1 MRGVGGFY
9 PVSLLPMTL
18 AGIVLINVGERIG
31 ARVSGRVN
39 AANFKTVVYIGVGA
53 SGLLTLLGQL

>member
-1 MRGVGGFY
+1 
-9 PVSLLPMTL
+9 MTL
-18 AGIVLINVGERIG
+18 VGIVLINVGERIG

-39 AANFKTVVYIGVGA
+39 AANFKTVVYIGVGV